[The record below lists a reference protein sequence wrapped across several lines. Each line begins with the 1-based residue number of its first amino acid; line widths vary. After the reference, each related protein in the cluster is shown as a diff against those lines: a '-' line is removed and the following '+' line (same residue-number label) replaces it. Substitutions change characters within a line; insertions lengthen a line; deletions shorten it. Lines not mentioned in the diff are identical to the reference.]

1 MNNISYCGLTDS
13 KMRPSDTDLPVI
25 NLLLYRE
32 GYSTVWKAI
41 GIDTYRHIIG
51 NSIVQ
56 KSSGMRD
63 IATLSGGV
71 CLPIYFDN

>member
-1 MNNISYCGLTDS
+1 MY
-13 KMRPSDTDLPVI
+13 
-25 NLLLYRE
+25 LYRE
-32 GYSTVWKAI
+32 GYSTEWKAI

-56 KSSGMRD
+56 KSPGLRD

-71 CLPIYFDN
+71 CGALVTLLLVLLLVSSLRLQKNAS